1 VADRE
6 AVVGFDTATPVLSVA
21 AVRGDEVVY
30 EDGSLPAP
38 GERPPHNRELLAH
51 VVTAADACGGWGEV
65 AAIAVGIGP
74 GSFTGLR
81 IGVATARAL
90 AQALG
95 VPLAPVGSLGSLA
108 RGLAGRSEGAHAQR
122 LAILDARREQ
132 AFAALYGQGGEVA
145 WEPFVASPDEL
156 AARVA
161 SLGESPLTCG
171 DGSVRFR
178 RQLEAAG
185 ARVLADGD
193 AGHLI
198 SARHTCRLAAETE
211 PSAPGEV
218 EPIYLRPPDAEL
230 WRVKQRRESDHHK
243 R

>member
-1 VADRE
+1 MSPV
-6 AVVGFDTATPVLSVA
+6 VVGFDTATPVLTVA
-21 AVRGDEVVY
+21 AVRDREVVY
-30 EDGSLPAP
+30 ERSIEPAT
-38 GERPPHNRELLAH
+38 GERPAHARELLAR
-51 VVTAADACGGWGEV
+51 VEEAAGSCGGWAEV
-65 AAIAVGIGP
+65 GTIAVGVGP

-95 VPLAPVGSLGSLA
+95 KPLAPVGSLEALGA
-108 RGLAGRSEGAHAQR
+108 GLAERQEGGQVRR
-122 LAILDARREQ
+122 LAVLDARRTQ
-132 AFAALYGQGGEVA
+132 AFAALYEDSGAAV

-161 SLGESPLTCG
+161 SLGEPPLTCG

-193 AGHLI
+193 AGHVI

-230 WRVKQRRESDHHK
+230 WREQQRRESDDHK